1 MVVDVAGG
9 GGFAARL
16 AVLRRGGRYTT
27 AGAIAGPV
35 VELDLRTLYL
45 KDLTLFGATVLGAGV
60 FASLVRYIEGG
71 EIRPLVAAVL
81 PLREIVAAQQQFLA
95 KAHTG
100 KIILVP

>member
-1 MVVDVAGG
+1 
-9 GGFAARL
+9 
-16 AVLRRGGRYTT
+16 
-27 AGAIAGPV
+27 V

-45 KDLTLFGATVLGAGV
+45 KDLTFFGATVLGEGV
-60 FASLVRYIEGG
+60 FASLVRYIEGA

-100 KIILVP
+100 KIVLVP